1 MKRTKGGTRMK
12 KKQKIQN
19 QASKKQDKDD
29 SLKLGDLINQ
39 DILAQLRDKQKELTE
54 AEAAKKAAVETK
66 KREERK
72 QREKNKSFE
81 ELLGESDLDWKKY
94 K

>member
-1 MKRTKGGTRMK
+1 MK
-12 KKQKIQN
+12 KKQTRN
-19 QASKKQDKDD
+19 TNSSKKQDKDD
-29 SLKLGDLINQ
+29 SLKLGDRINQ
-39 DILAQLRDKQKELTE
+39 DIMSQLRQKQKELTE
-54 AEAAKKAAVETK
+54 AEQVKKDAEEAR

-81 ELLGESDLDWKKY
+81 ELLGESDLNWKNY

>member
-1 MKRTKGGTRMK
+1 MKRTKGGTGMK

-19 QASKKQDKDD
+19 QALKKQDKDD

-54 AEAAKKAAVETK
+54 AEAAKKAAVETQ

-81 ELLGESDLDWKKY
+81 DLLGESDLDWKKY

>member
-1 MKRTKGGTRMK
+1 MK
-12 KKQKIQN
+12 KRKQTHSPGKRQ
-19 QASKKQDKDD
+19 KDE
-29 SLKLGDLINQ
+29 SLTLGDVLNQ
-39 DILAQLRDKQKELTE
+39 DIMAKLKETQKQLTE
-54 AEAAKKAAVETK
+54 AEQEKRAAEEAR

-81 ELLGESDLDWKKY
+81 ELLGESSLDWKQY

>member
-1 MKRTKGGTRMK
+1 M
-12 KKQKIQN
+12 
-19 QASKKQDKDD
+19 S
-29 SLKLGDLINQ
+29 
-39 DILAQLRDKQKELTE
+39 QLLQKQKELTE
-54 AEAAKKAAVETK
+54 ADHAKKEAEEAR

-81 ELLGESDLDWKKY
+81 ELLGESNLNWKNY

>member
-1 MKRTKGGTRMK
+1 MK
-12 KKQKIQN
+12 KKQN
-19 QASKKQDKDD
+19 RNTHAPKKQAQDD
-29 SLKLGDLINQ
+29 SLKLGDRINQ
-39 DILAQLRDKQKELTE
+39 DIMSQLLQAKKELTD
-54 AEAAKKAAVETK
+54 AEDAKKEVEEAK

-81 ELLGESDLDWKKY
+81 ELLGESNLNWKNY